1 MSSKVQ
7 LLFEALPDRGSIE
20 DLGLLIDKIRDL
32 YDLEHVVYHAVSLGQ
47 NCMLAS
53 KSKNGALANNVG
65 FWHRE
70 AASLVAVTYAPQW
83 GERYIEAEYLKID
96 PVVEGA
102 AVNFLPM
109 DWKMLAW
116 NTKKRQ
122 QFLREAVEF
131 GLGNQGYTVPIR
143 GPQGQFALFTI
154 NKTATDDEWSRF
166 IKEFAS
172 DFLVIAHFF
181 HGKVIE
187 IERIAT
193 ERAPVTLSNREK
205 DILKLLAEGQSR
217 AQVAYKL
224 NISENTLRVY
234 VDSARHKLGAL
245 NIIHAVAIGVNRG
258 ILN

>member
-7 LLFEALPDRGSIE
+7 TLFEALPGQGSIE
-20 DLGLLIDKIRDL
+20 DLGLLIEKIRDI

-47 NCMLAS
+47 NCVLSS
-53 KSKNGALANNVG
+53 KPKIGALSGDVG

-83 GERYIEAEYLKID
+83 GERYVEADFVKID

-102 AVNFLPM
+102 AINFLPM
-109 DWKMLAW
+109 DWKSLAW

-154 NKTATDDEWSRF
+154 NKTATDEEWSRYL
-166 IKEFAS
+166 KEFSS
-172 DFLVIAHFF
+172 DFLLIAHFF

-187 IERIAT
+187 IERI
-193 ERAPVTLSNREK
+193 
-205 DILKLLAEGQSR
+205 SR
-217 AQVAYKL
+217 AQVAFKL
-224 NISENTLRVY
+224 SISENTLRVY

-245 NIIHAVAIGVNRG
+245 NITHAVAIGVNRG
-258 ILN
+258 LLN